1 MTLRD
6 TLTLSDTLSSSFIH
20 LKFLFY
26 LSKIIFKNFTQ
37 LDLEW
42 GNILQLK
49 IEKGGAKGKRET
61 GHCLSVAPSIQGR
74 REREL
79 RKGGAKGKRE
89 TGHCLNVAPSIQGRR
104 ERELCKRG
112 AKGKRETGHCL
123 NVAPST
129 RLAGERALQRWI
141 CRQPWKSLALLSS
154 LPVC

>member
-61 GHCLSVAPSIQGR
+61 GHCL
-74 REREL
+74 
-79 RKGGAKGKRE
+79 
-89 TGHCLNVAPSIQGRR
+89 
-104 ERELCKRG
+104 
-112 AKGKRETGHCL
+112 